1 MASEFNSGGVLKR
14 RFRMIIS
21 ETPNRL
27 NSRWLQASVLL
38 CAIVVLPLGVGYA
51 QDYEAVGKRLKA
63 AVEAGELT
71 GEQAKVMLGSLR
83 KSGGTK
89 KDQNSDK
96 VKAYLAKVKKELGA
110 AIDSGKIS
118 EEDAAKKY
126 EAAEK
131 AIKKGAAAG
140 RSQTQAK
147 ESQKADAA
155 HKYLTKVRKE
165 LGVALKKGEISKE
178 DAAKRYEVAAR
189 AIQERTAA
197 GRSEQGSDRITR
209 EDLSRAGIEIRKA
222 VAAGKLSEKEGR
234 AKMDA
239 MRKMVVQQIDGAA
252 KRGVAAKK
260 GAAAKKSAATKKS
273 AAAKKDATK
282 KITREDFAR
291 AEIEIRKAVVAGKL
305 SEEDAKAKLAAMR
318 KMIGE
323 KSKGAAKNG
332 TDWESIKRRIESA
345 VKSGDMTREEADAKY
360 KEIRERMAGRR
371 ER

>member
-1 MASEFNSGGVLKR
+1 
-14 RFRMIIS
+14 MIIS

-252 KRGVAAKK
+252 KKGVAAKK

-273 AAAKKDATK
+273 AAAKKDAATKKGAAAKKDATK

-323 KSKGAAKNG
+323 KSKGDAKNG